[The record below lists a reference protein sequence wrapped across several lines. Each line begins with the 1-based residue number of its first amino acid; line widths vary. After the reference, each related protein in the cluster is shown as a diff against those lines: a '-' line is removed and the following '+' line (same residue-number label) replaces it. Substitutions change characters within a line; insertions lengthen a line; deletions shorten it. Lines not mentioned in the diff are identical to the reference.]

1 MESSAICSSSRYQP
15 TQLKR
20 IEAMNRLP
28 TLALCSTLFV
38 AWTPVVADDSDA
50 IAEVRCTEIAFSHS
64 VENKDQV
71 AFAALLDDDARF
83 VGAAALRGK
92 SSIVEAWSVF
102 FQENGPEL
110 IWRPQFIE
118 ILKSGDLALSRGPYR
133 MRSRDETGDIVEE
146 WGTYNS
152 VWQKNEQ
159 GEWHIIFDAGDTAS
173 DSLEEKLTLL
183 IEENAGK
190 CS

>member
-1 MESSAICSSSRYQP
+1 MICSFSRYRQ
-15 TQLKR
+15 TQLNR
-20 IEAMNRLP
+20 TEAMNRL
-28 TLALCSTLFV
+28 LILILCSILSLS
-38 AWTPVVADDSDA
+38 WTPVTADDSDA

-64 VENKDQV
+64 VEKKDQE
-71 AFAALLDDDARF
+71 AFASLLDDDARF
-83 VGAAALRGK
+83 VGVTALRGK

-102 FQENGPEL
+102 FQKNGPEL

-118 ILKSGDLALSRGPYR
+118 VLKSGNLALSRGPYR
-133 MRSRDETGDIVEE
+133 MRSRNEIGDIVEE

-152 VWQKNEQ
+152 VWRKNEK
-159 GEWHIIFDAGDTAS
+159 GEWHIIFDAGDVGS

-190 CS
+190 CR